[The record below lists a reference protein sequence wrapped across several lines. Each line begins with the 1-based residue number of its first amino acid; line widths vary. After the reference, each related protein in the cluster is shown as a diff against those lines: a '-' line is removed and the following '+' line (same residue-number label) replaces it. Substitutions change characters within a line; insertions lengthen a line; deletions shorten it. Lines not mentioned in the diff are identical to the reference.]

1 MTKLIDLIHKILIKH
16 IDILDILTNISE
28 LILLVY
34 CSNERAGNTF
44 RVTY

>member
-16 IDILDILTNISE
+16 IDILTNISE